1 MALEAAAST
10 GERWYEP
17 ELFRLKAEMLLA
29 LPKARPREA
38 EQCLRTA
45 IAIAQQQEAKF
56 WELRVATCLARLW
69 ARQAQRADARD
80 LLAPVYGWFNEGL
93 DTLDLKQAKSL
104 LDACS
109 DARRSGVRRRLRE

>member
-1 MALEAAAST
+1 M
-10 GERWYEP
+10 
-17 ELFRLKAEMLLA
+17 
-29 LPKARPREA
+29 
-38 EQCLRTA
+38 QCLRTA

-80 LLAPVYGWFNEGL
+80 LLAPVYDWFNEGL